1 MTGVPGVTLALEVN
15 PVSIDL
21 GTGAAVAVPALRLTG
36 QLRGSGGP
44 LLPAVTGPAGLSVEI
59 GGLDAGFALDA
70 ARRPTLVLQA
80 RSATVGA
87 SQFAVLDLSS
97 PDALAAAAQD
107 VVAGAATSL
116 LRNLGPAAVA
126 AGVLLGLADPPGGP
140 VLPKVDPVRL
150 LSDPLGALR
159 TYWDAALT
167 AGQAEVQA
175 LLGVLRDAVADATQS
190 AVPVTGTGTAGDP
203 WLLPLTTG
211 AGLGMSYE
219 GGVLSAVLAG
229 SAGTGDLAG
238 TGIAA
243 TLTAQVRIA
252 DLGLAGPHAGRAAFL
267 PGVSGELRFTHAG
280 GGPLTLGA
288 PPVALTATAA
298 GIGITWSTG
307 SALSAPAGA
316 AGLRVVPVAEGVAL
330 LTPAGQI
337 ALPELGPGAAAALAG
352 EAWAAVEALVAAGAA
367 ALASAAGATWPLT
380 VVNALG
386 WGSPRPGT
394 PTLSGPYLSL
404 AALVADP
411 AAALRAEAAAL
422 ADVTEGASGLLT
434 LLDVLAELAGTPV
447 ARLGSGQALDPWRLP
462 LLGDAA
468 DAAAGAMPALF
479 ATVEPAGPEGPAT
492 LLQQGVAGWQPGD
505 PDLAP
510 ETLISA
516 LATEAG
522 LDTDLADLL
531 AGRGDVLT
539 GLDDL
544 TQRWLGTD
552 GLVTLPGTGLP
563 DGVTGH
569 QVPDLAHPTPLAV
582 LDLAAVDGLARPG
595 GRSHRG
601 AHRRGRAGAAGGAGR
616 ARRGRRPGGRSRPG
630 PDRGRPAPASFG
642 PPSAADPTGLW
653 TVALG
658 PRGACPAGHRRP
670 GRGGRADRPAGRGAA
685 RPGGGGRRPGAGRGP
700 RRGRAPGRPRGD
712 RAGRGRRGGHCRDA
726 VVTGQRGHPGPAAR
740 GGDPAAAG
748 RARPGGGPG
757 RAG

>member
-1 MTGVPGVTLALEVN
+1 MSLDLGDLATLASALGLLDDGGNLAPDWFSRPGYYLTQVLREAHQRESLVTFAGDLLGGGQPVADSQGRQWLPVAHAGGSAFTVYAVIGPDGPVIETGAGVRLDVTSAGGVRCQAEVHVPLFGQPTAGGAATVLIGSAAGTVDVTLELTLPPGTQTAGVALGGARLTASVPTNGTGPEFGLVLTGLQLPGAAAPADLAVTVTDLASLEHSLIHLVMGLVQAEVSGLPATDPLRGLATMLGLVPGDVPAFPVEELLAHGPGVLAGWLAAALGDAAARTAWLGGVAALVGGTVSGTGAAAQVDVTLGPAVLAIGIDAVAGASGRPRITPALTLSVTGAPGVTLALEVD

-140 VLPKVDPVRL
+140 ALPKVDPVRL

-159 TYWDAALT
+159 AYWDAALT

-252 DLGLAGPHAGRAAFL
+252 ELGLSGPHAGRAAFL
-267 PGVSGELRFTHAG
+267 PGASGELRFTQAG

-298 GIGITWSTG
+298 GIGVTWSTG
-307 SALSAPAGA
+307 S
-316 AGLRVVPVAEGVAL
+316 GL
-330 LTPAGQI
+330 T
-337 ALPELGPGAAAALAG
+337 
-352 EAWAAVEALVAAGAA
+352 
-367 ALASAAGATWPLT
+367 
-380 VVNALG
+380 
-386 WGSPRPGT
+386 
-394 PTLSGPYLSL
+394 
-404 AALVADP
+404 
-411 AAALRAEAAAL
+411 
-422 ADVTEGASGLLT
+422 
-434 LLDVLAELAGTPV
+434 
-447 ARLGSGQALDPWRLP
+447 
-462 LLGDAA
+462 
-468 DAAAGAMPALF
+468 AAAG
-479 ATVEPAGPEGPAT
+479 T
-492 LLQQGVAGWQPGD
+492 
-505 PDLAP
+505 
-510 ETLISA
+510 
-516 LATEAG
+516 
-522 LDTDLADLL
+522 
-531 AGRGDVLT
+531 R
-539 GLDDL
+539 
-544 TQRWLGTD
+544 R
-552 GLVTLPGTGLP
+552 
-563 DGVTGH
+563 
-569 QVPDLAHPTPLAV
+569 
-582 LDLAAVDGLARPG
+582 AA
-595 GRSHRG
+595 
-601 AHRRGRAGAAGGAGR
+601 GRAGGRGSGPADPGGPDRPAGTRARGRGGAR
-616 ARRGRRPGGRSRPG
+616 RRGVGGRGGSWSRPG
-630 PDRGRPAPASFG
+630 PGR
-642 PPSAADPTGLW
+642 
-653 TVALG
+653 
-658 PRGACPAGHRRP
+658 
-670 GRGGRADRPAGRGAA
+670 
-685 RPGGGGRRPGAGRGP
+685 
-700 RRGRAPGRPRGD
+700 
-712 RAGRGRRGGHCRDA
+712 
-726 VVTGQRGHPGPAAR
+726 
-740 GGDPAAAG
+740 
-748 RARPGGGPG
+748 
-757 RAG
+757 